1 MKTKIVYQFK
11 EDSRE
16 YAGEQIAFESP
27 LEPGHYPMPLNC
39 TDITPPTAVSGTAI
53 VFYDN
58 AWHHIVD
65 NRGVWQKQDGSLYEI
80 TSVYES
86 ADAGWI
92 KYVPSEEMESNI
104 QQKSPEYQK
113 IISAL
118 EQIDLRSIRPIRE
131 GNRNALQQLEN
142 EAALLRIELKKLQG

>member
-1 MKTKIVYQFK
+1 
-11 EDSRE
+11 
-16 YAGEQIAFESP
+16 
-27 LEPGHYPMPLNC
+27 
-39 TDITPPTAVSGTAI
+39 
-53 VFYDN
+53 
-58 AWHHIVD
+58 
-65 NRGVWQKQDGSLYEI
+65 
-80 TSVYES
+80 
-86 ADAGWI
+86 
-92 KYVPSEEMESNI
+92 MESNI